1 MKVYDSIVVGAGPAG
16 LLAARKL
23 AENNVEVLLL
33 EKDFE
38 LGKKPCAEA
47 ISERGLIDA
56 EIPIESSFIVN
67 EIFGAKVY
75 PPNEERFVEISR
87 SGEHSWKGYIIDKPK
102 FLKKLLDIAVSKGV
116 EVKLGS
122 KVIDVKRENKFMK
135 VFVKKNEKIESL
147 TAKIVLGCDG
157 YASLITKKF
166 FNSTK
171 IEYISCFQYTLSKCN
186 IEDEHT
192 LMFYLGSLIAPLGY
206 LWIFPKGNGVANVGV
221 GVRKG
226 SPKFYLDNFIQ
237 KHSSIFKD
245 SKILS
250 FGGAPVIISGQLP
263 KITDDNLMICGEA
276 AGQVIPFTGAGIHTS
291 IVAGKIAGAVAA
303 EAIKNN
309 ELTEKAL
316 ITYKK
321 RFDEIFGKNIEK
333 SLKAMRIFE
342 KLSDEDLNK
351 LAEILSGEDIIDLA
365 NGLNIEK
372 VAKKLFSHPIL
383 AVKIA
388 KALLT

>member
-1 MKVYDSIVVGAGPAG
+1 MKVYDAIVVGAGPTG
-16 LLAARKL
+16 LSAARKL

-33 EKDFE
+33 EKDLE

-56 EIPIESSFIVN
+56 ETPIESSFIVN
-67 EIFGAKVY
+67 EIFKAKVY
-75 PPNEERFVEISR
+75 PPNEEKFVEISSR
-87 SGEHSWKGYIIDKPK
+87 EHTWKGYIIDKPK
-102 FLKKLLDIAVSKGV
+102 FLKKLLEAAASKGV
-116 EVKLGS
+116 EAKFGS
-122 KVIDVKRENKFMK
+122 KVLDVKRENNLMK
-135 VFVKKNEKIESL
+135 VFVKKNGKIEDL
-147 TAKIVLGCDG
+147 MAKIVLGCDG

-166 FNSTK
+166 FDSTK

-186 IEDEHT
+186 IEDEHA
-192 LMFYLGSLIAPLGY
+192 LSFYLGYSTAPLGY

-237 KHSSIFKD
+237 KHQSIFQK
-245 SKILS
+245 SEVLS

-263 KITDDNLMICGEA
+263 KVTSDNLMICGEA
-276 AGQVIPFTGAGIHTS
+276 AGQVIPFTGAGIHTG
-291 IVAGKIAGAVAA
+291 IVAGKIAGVVAA

-309 ELTEKAL
+309 DLSDKAL
-316 ITYKK
+316 MVYKK
-321 RFDEIFGKNIEK
+321 RFDEVFGRNIEK
-333 SLKAMRIFE
+333 SLKAMKVFE
-342 KLSDEDLNK
+342 KLSDEDLNQ
-351 LAEILSGEDIIDLA
+351 LAEVLSGEDVIDLA

-383 AVKIA
+383 AIKVA
-388 KALLT
+388 KALL

>member
-1 MKVYDSIVVGAGPAG
+1 MKVYDAIVVGAGPAG

-33 EKDFE
+33 EKDLE

-47 ISERGLIDA
+47 ISERGLLDA
-56 EIPIESSFIVN
+56 EIPIESNFIIN
-67 EIFGAKVY
+67 KIFKAKVY
-75 PPNEERFVEISR
+75 PPNEEKFIEISK
-87 SGEHSWKGYIIDKPK
+87 SGEHSWEGYIIDKPK
-102 FLKKLLDIAVSKGV
+102 FLKKLLDAATSKGV
-116 EVKLGS
+116 EARFRN
-122 KVIDVKRENKFMK
+122 KVVDVKRENNLMK
-135 VFVKKNEKIESL
+135 VFVKENEEIENL
-147 TAKIVLGCDG
+147 MAKIVLGCDG

-171 IEYISCFQYTLSKCN
+171 IEYISCFQYTLSRCD
-186 IEDEHT
+186 IEDEHA
-192 LMFYLGSLIAPLGY
+192 LSFYLGYSTAPLGY

-237 KHSSIFKD
+237 KHQSIFQK
-245 SKILS
+245 SEILS
-250 FGGAPVIISGQLP
+250 FGGAPVIVSGQLP
-263 KITDDNLMICGEA
+263 KVTNDNLMICGEA
-276 AGQVIPFTGAGIHTS
+276 AGQVIPFTGAGIHTG
-291 IVAGKIAGAVAA
+291 IVAGKIAGVIAA

-309 ELTEKAL
+309 DLSDKAL
-316 ITYKK
+316 MVYKK
-321 RFDEIFGKNIEK
+321 MFDEVFGRNIEK
-333 SLKAMRIFE
+333 SLKAMRVFE
-342 KLSDEDLNK
+342 KLSDEDLNQ
-351 LAEILSGEDIIDLA
+351 LAEILSGEDVIDLA

-388 KALLT
+388 KALL

>member
-1 MKVYDSIVVGAGPAG
+1 MKLYDAIVVGAGPAG

-23 AENNVEVLLL
+23 AENNVEALLL
-33 EKDFE
+33 EKDLE

-47 ISERGLIDA
+47 ISEKGLLDA
-56 EIPIESSFIVN
+56 EIPIDSSFIVN

-75 PPNEERFVEISR
+75 PPNEEKFIEISR
-87 SGEHSWKGYIIDKPK
+87 SREHSWKGYIIDKPK
-102 FLKKLLDIAVSKGV
+102 FLKKLLDAASYKGV
-116 EVKLGS
+116 EARFGN
-122 KVIDVKRENKFMK
+122 KVADVKRENNFMK
-135 VFVKKNEKIESL
+135 VFVKKNGEIESL
-147 TAKIVLGCDG
+147 AAKIVLGCDG

-171 IEYISCFQYTLSKCN
+171 IEYISCFQYTLSKCD
-186 IEDEHT
+186 IEDEHS
-192 LMFYLGSLIAPLGY
+192 LSFYLGSSTAPLGY

-226 SPKFYLDNFIQ
+226 SPKFYLEKFIQ
-237 KHSSIFKD
+237 KHSSIFQN
-245 SKILS
+245 SEILS

-263 KITDDNLMICGEA
+263 KITSDNLIICGEA
-276 AGQVIPFTGAGIHTS
+276 AGQVIPFTGAGIHTG
-291 IVAGKIAGAVAA
+291 IVAGKIAGVIAA
-303 EAIKNN
+303 EAIKSNDLN
-309 ELTEKAL
+309 DEAL
-316 ITYKK
+316 IIYKK
-321 RFDEIFGKNIEK
+321 RFDEAFGKNIER
-333 SLKAMRIFE
+333 SLKAMRVFE

-351 LAEILSGEDIIDLA
+351 LAEVLSGEDIINLA

-383 AVKIA
+383 AAKIA